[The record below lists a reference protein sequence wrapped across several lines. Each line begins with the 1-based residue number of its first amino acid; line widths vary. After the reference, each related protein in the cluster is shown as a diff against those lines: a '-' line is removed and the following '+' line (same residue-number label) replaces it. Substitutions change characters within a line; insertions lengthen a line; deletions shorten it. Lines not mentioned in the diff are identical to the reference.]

1 MLRELRADG
10 ANRPV
15 LETVGRAA
23 GALLGAAST
32 DVAPDVAFT
41 DLGGDSLSALTF
53 ANLLHDIFDVD
64 VPVGVIVSPASD
76 LAAIAAYVEAQRA
89 GGTKRPT
96 YDAVHGR
103 DATEV
108 HARDLTL
115 DKFLDEATLAAAPSL
130 PGPELARCAPCCSPA
145 PPASSAATWRWSGWS
160 GCTWSAA
167 RSSPWFAPR
176 TTTPRAPAWT
186 RRSTAATR
194 SCWRTTANWR
204 PSTSRCSPAT
214 RARPISAWTQADWQR
229 LADTV
234 DLIVDPAALVNHVL
248 PYSQLFGPN
257 VVGTAEL
264 IRIALTTRIKPFVY
278 VSTIGV
284 GDGIEPGR
292 FVEETDVRQMSAT
305 RTVGDNYANG
315 YGNSKWAGEV
325 LLREAHDL
333 AGLPV
338 SVFRCDMIMADT
350 TYAGQLN
357 VPDMFTR
364 MMLSLVATGIA
375 PNSFYD
381 LDAGGSRQRAHFDG
395 LPVEFI
401 ADAISTLGAD
411 VVEGFE
417 TYHVMNPYDDGISMD
432 TFVDWLVEAGYPIA
446 RVPGYAAGWSGSRR
460 RCGRCPRSNARR
472 PCCRCCTTTRSP
484 NTRSTARS
492 RRRITSGPPC
502 RRPRSGRTR
511 TSRTSPSR

>member
-1 MLRELRADG
+1 M
-10 ANRPV
+10 
-15 LETVGRAA
+15 
-23 GALLGAAST
+23 
-32 DVAPDVAFT
+32 
-41 DLGGDSLSALTF
+41 
-53 ANLLHDIFDVD
+53 
-64 VPVGVIVSPASD
+64 
-76 LAAIAAYVEAQRA
+76 
-89 GGTKRPT
+89 
-96 YDAVHGR
+96 
-103 DATEV
+103 
-108 HARDLTL
+108 
-115 DKFLDEATLAAAPSL
+115 
-130 PGPELARCAPCCSPA
+130 
-145 PPASSAATWRWSGWS
+145 
-160 GCTWSAA
+160 
-167 RSSPWFAPR
+167 
-176 TTTPRAPAWT
+176 
-186 RRSTAATR
+186 
-194 SCWRTTANWR
+194 
-204 PSTSRCSPAT
+204 
-214 RARPISAWTQADWQR
+214 
-229 LADTV
+229 
-234 DLIVDPAALVNHVL
+234 NHVL

-375 PNSFYD
+375 PNSFYE

-446 RVPGYAAGWSGSRR
+446 RVPGYAAWLERFEDVAAGTPREATRGVAVAAAAQLPEARTPDQRGHSRL
-460 RCGRCPRSNARR
+460 
-472 PCCRCCTTTRSP
+472 
-484 NTRSTARS
+484 
-492 RRRITSGPPC
+492 RITSGPPC
-502 RRPRSGRTR
+502 RTPRSGRTR